1 MKTKYITFCK
11 RCNTETEHYASG
23 SCIKCKKERAKDYY
37 SNNKEKRKEWTTKN
51 KEKLAAWK
59 AEHKLSLR
67 EFHRQYTKE
76 YRLLH
81 PELKLKRKLYA
92 YQYYQ
97 TDLNNLGITKGSIR
111 GRSAYI
117 LYVIRKHTKLEN
129 YEIHHCFGYDDPNKF
144 IYIPKDLHLMIY
156 QRLKD
161 LNISADSNHYN
172 YIVDLINEC
181 QDYTYISI

>member
-1 MKTKYITFCK
+1 MLMEAVLNARKNEQKIIIVITKK
-11 RCNTETEHYASG
+11 
-23 SCIKCKKERAKDYY
+23 
-37 SNNKEKRKEWTTKN
+37 KRKEWTTKN

-67 EFHRQYTKE
+67 EYHRQYLKE

-144 IYIPKDLHLMIY
+144 IYIPKDLHLMIH

-172 YIVDLINEC
+172 DIKALINEC
-181 QDYTYISI
+181 QQYTYISI